1 MLKKL
6 LASSNRNQPQQ
17 HYLFDV
23 DDTLI
28 KNLDRLVFNENI
40 INHLLKNNVKK
51 IKLLTKMELT
61 RISPSTP
68 LRSELI
74 DYLSKKELKWKR
86 CSLRWN

>member
-40 INHLLKNNVKK
+40 INHLLKNNVK
-51 IKLLTKMELT
+51 
-61 RISPSTP
+61 
-68 LRSELI
+68 
-74 DYLSKKELKWKR
+74 
-86 CSLRWN
+86 